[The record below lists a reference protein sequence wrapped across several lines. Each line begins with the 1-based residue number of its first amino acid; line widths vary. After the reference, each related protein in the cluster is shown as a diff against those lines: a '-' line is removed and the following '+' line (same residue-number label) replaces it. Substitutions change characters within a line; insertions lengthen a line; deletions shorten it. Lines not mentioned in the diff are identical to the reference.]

1 MNLKLNEAPS
11 VIQLLEKTA
20 YRELLTL
27 ALDVV

>member
-11 VIQLLEKTA
+11 VIQLLEKTT